1 VKKKKTTGKMKS
13 RALKILFS
21 SIVLLSLCA
30 CEPDKGEP
38 IIKEDE
44 MANLLADY
52 YVIQAAVSLYG
63 VEHDEAAC
71 FYYQKLMEDYGYT
84 EAEFDS
90 SMVWYSQNMDVLE
103 TVYNRANEKLKHK
116 RDSLER
122 LASQQK

>member
-1 VKKKKTTGKMKS
+1 MMRRTQ
-13 RALKILFS
+13 KILLS
-21 SIVLLSLCA
+21 AIVFFSLCA

-52 YVIQAAVSLYG
+52 YVIQSAISLYG
-63 VEHDEAAC
+63 LEQDEAAC

-90 SMVWYSQNMDVLE
+90 SMVWYSHNMDVLE
-103 TVYNRANEKLKHK
+103 TVFTRANEKLKHK

-122 LASQQK
+122 LASQPQ